1 MGFGTDLL
9 GEAQRLQSDE
19 FRILAEVLSPAEV
32 IASATLVGAEV
43 LGMQDKLGRIMPGAH
58 ADVLVVDGNPLQVRR
73 LPVGSG

>member
-19 FRILAEVLSPAEV
+19 FRILADVLSPAEV

-43 LGMQDKLGRIMPGAH
+43 LGMQDKLGSIMPGAH
-58 ADVLVVDGNPLQVRR
+58 APMYWLSTAIR
-73 LPVGSG
+73 